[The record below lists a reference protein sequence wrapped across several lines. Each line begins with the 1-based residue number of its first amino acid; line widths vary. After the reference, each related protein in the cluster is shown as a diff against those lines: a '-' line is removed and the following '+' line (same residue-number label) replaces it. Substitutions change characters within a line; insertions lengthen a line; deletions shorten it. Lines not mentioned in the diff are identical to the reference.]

1 MRPNFDEIIDR
12 TKSQCAKWSNPH
24 VRLSPA
30 QAAADPLP
38 MWVADMDFRA
48 PDVVIEA
55 LSERVGH
62 GVFGYSAGPSKSY
75 LDAVL
80 GWQKK
85 RFDWEPD
92 PESLVVT
99 SGVLATLKTIV
110 QTFSQPGDSVLIQ
123 TPVYGHFLTDVLE
136 NGRRVVEAPL
146 IESGAGYFFDAQVF
160 EAAIRPNTR
169 IFILCNPHNP
179 TGNIWTEDEL
189 CTMGEICMRHDI
201 LVVSD
206 EIHQDFILN
215 PDRKHIPFAKLGPN
229 FADNCIIC
237 TAPSKTFNIAGLQ
250 CANAF
255 VPNPRNRMALK
266 RQMARNQFPLNNVMG
281 LVATETAYIQGEAWL
296 EDLLVYLQRNHDY
309 LTEALKKT
317 CPEVK
322 VVPTDSLF
330 LSWLDFRAL
339 KMPQA
344 ELNDFLLIEAG
355 LWLNDGMS
363 FGSNGRGFMRMNLGC
378 PLATVNKAVI
388 QLETAL
394 RKFRQ

>member
-1 MRPNFDEIIDR
+1 MGHNFDEVIDR
-12 TKSQCAKWSNPH
+12 TNSQCAKWSNPH
-24 VRLSPA
+24 IRLSPA

-48 PDVVIEA
+48 PDAVIEA
-55 LSERVGH
+55 LSERVAH
-62 GVFGYSAGPSKSY
+62 GVFGYSSGPSKSY
-75 LDAVL
+75 LNAVL
-80 GWQKK
+80 AWQKK

-110 QTFSQPGDSVLIQ
+110 QAFSQPGDSVLIQ
-123 TPVYGHFLTDVLE
+123 TPVYGHFFNDVLD
-136 NGRRVVEAPL
+136 NGRHIAEAPL
-146 IESGAGYFFDAQVF
+146 IETDAGFVFDAHVF
-160 EAAIRPNTR
+160 EAAIQPNTR
-169 IFILCNPHNP
+169 LFILCNPHNP
-179 TGNIWTEDEL
+179 TGNIWAEDEL
-189 CTMGEICMRHDI
+189 RTMGEICMRHDI

-215 PDRKHIPFAKLGPN
+215 PDRKHIPFAKLGPK
-229 FADNCIIC
+229 FADSCIIC

-255 VPNPRNRMALK
+255 VQNPRLRTALK
-266 RQMARNQFPLNNVMG
+266 NQMARNQFPLNNVMG
-281 LVATETAYIQGEAWL
+281 LVATEAAYAKGEAWL
-296 EDLLVYLQRNHDY
+296 EDLLVYLRGNHDY
-309 LTEALKKT
+309 LTETLKKT
-317 CPEVK
+317 CPEIK
-322 VVPTDSLF
+322 VAPTDSLF

-355 LWLNDGMS
+355 LWLNDGIS
-363 FGSNGRGFMRMNLGC
+363 FGSNGKGFMRMNLGC
-378 PLATVNKAVI
+378 PRATVEKAVT

-394 RKFRQ
+394 RKL